1 MQVIKVKHELYDDSN
16 IDSKEKQIWFIY
28 FISQCEAKNKSML
41 EAELMEVQY
50 LLVKRL
56 INIIVVDKEKNN
68 IKQ

>member
-1 MQVIKVKHELYDDSN
+1 MNYMMIPILIVKRNKSG
-16 IDSKEKQIWFIY
+16 SIY

-56 INIIVVDKEKNN
+56 INIIVVDKEKTN